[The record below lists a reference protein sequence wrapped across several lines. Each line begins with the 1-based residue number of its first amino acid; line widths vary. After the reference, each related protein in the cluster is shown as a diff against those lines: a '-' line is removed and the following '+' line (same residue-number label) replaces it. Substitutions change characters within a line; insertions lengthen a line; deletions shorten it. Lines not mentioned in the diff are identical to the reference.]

1 MSNRHLLVWIEGTV
15 IAALAMALEYLPHA
29 VGPLNVSYGIIP
41 LAVYSLRRGWKAGLS
56 SGLVWGLLDLFLR
69 GFGSGGFLNPLQGL
83 IEYPLA
89 FAVVGLIG
97 FGASPVQ
104 HALSRQQ
111 RGRVLGYAISTTFFG
126 VLCKYFLH
134 FVAGVFYWG
143 SYAPKGMSPVIYSLV
158 ANGGSAILNLILVSL
173 VVGLLLVSAPHLFMP
188 KNVQTA

>member
-158 ANGGSAILNLILVSL
+158 ANGGSAILNLVLVSL

-188 KNVQTA
+188 KNVKTA

>member
-1 MSNRHLLVWIEGTV
+1 M

-158 ANGGSAILNLILVSL
+158 ANGGSAILNLVLVSL

>member
-111 RGRVLGYAISTTFFG
+111 RGRVFGYAISTTFFG

-158 ANGGSAILNLILVSL
+158 ANGGSAILNLVLVSL

>member
-29 VGPLNVSYGIIP
+29 AGPLNVSYGIIP

-158 ANGGSAILNLILVSL
+158 ANGGSAILNLVLVSL

>member
-15 IAALAMALEYLPHA
+15 IAASAMALEYLPHA

-158 ANGGSAILNLILVSL
+158 ANGGSAILNLVLVSL

>member
-111 RGRVLGYAISTTFFG
+111 RGRVLGYVISTTFFG

-158 ANGGSAILNLILVSL
+158 ANGGSAILNLVLVSL

>member
-29 VGPLNVSYGIIP
+29 VGPLNISYGIIP

-89 FAVVGLIG
+89 FAAVGLIG
-97 FGASPVQ
+97 LGAGPMQ
-104 HALSRQQ
+104 RALVRQQ
-111 RGRVLGYAISTTFFG
+111 RGWMFGYAISATFLG

-143 SYAPKGMSPVIYSLV
+143 SYAPKGMSPVLYSLV
-158 ANGGSAILNLILVSL
+158 ANGGSAILNLILASL

-188 KNVQTA
+188 KNIQPA

>member
-158 ANGGSAILNLILVSL
+158 ANGGSAILNLVLVSL

>member
-158 ANGGSAILNLILVSL
+158 ANGGSAILNLVLVSL
-173 VVGLLLVSAPHLFMP
+173 VVGVLLVSAPHLFMP

>member
-29 VGPLNVSYGIIP
+29 VGPLNISYGIIP

-158 ANGGSAILNLILVSL
+158 ANGGSAILNLVLVSL